1 MSCRPL
7 ERSLHLRCRQMAI
20 MNSGIFFAVLD
31 PLFWGLA
38 DISHKYIISHKIRN
52 GMSYLVIWG
61 GVQLAAG
68 ILLVSF
74 LDWRGVTFTALLFPF
89 FSGLL
94 YGIESFLYI
103 TILKTEEVSHVL
115 GFIYLYPAV
124 TALLSWVFL
133 NEVHGPVTYAGVLLV
148 IIGVTFLSIK
158 LGRQGITLK
167 IFGLLLLIGTMI
179 GVHVFLVKM
188 ATIRLGEL
196 QGISIDIIAL
206 GATMMLPLFS
216 ASVRHSVPRDV
227 RHLPWVLL
235 GNVELLG
242 LACGYFAMAR
252 LPATIVSSIGALQIV
267 VVVIFEH
274 FLGRDAGG
282 SNNYFGEKRL
292 FPKLIPLS
300 IIMAGVSMI
309 SSQELYSM
317 IMIAYRQ

>member
-1 MSCRPL
+1 
-7 ERSLHLRCRQMAI
+7 
-20 MNSGIFFAVLD
+20 MNNGILFAVLD

-38 DISHKYIISHKIRN
+38 DISHKYIISNKIRN

-61 GVQLAAG
+61 GVQLVAG
-68 ILLVSF
+68 IILASF

-133 NEVHGPVTYAGVLLV
+133 DEVHGPVTYTGVLLV
-148 IIGVTFLSIK
+148 VVGVTFLSIK
-158 LGRQGITLK
+158 LGRQGVTFK

-206 GATMMLPLFS
+206 GATLMLALFS
-216 ASVRHSVPRDV
+216 APVRRSVPRDV
-227 RHLPWVLL
+227 RHLPWVLI

-267 VVVIFEH
+267 VVIIFEH
-274 FLGRDAGG
+274 FLGQKRGKG
-282 SNNYFGEKRL
+282 SNNYFGERRL

-309 SSQELYSM
+309 SSRELYSM
-317 IMIAYRQ
+317 IKYW

>member
-1 MSCRPL
+1 MLADGLS
-7 ERSLHLRCRQMAI
+7 
-20 MNSGIFFAVLD
+20 MNSGIFFAVLA

-38 DISHKYIISHKIRN
+38 DVTHKYIISHKIRN
-52 GMSYLVIWG
+52 GMSYLVLWG
-61 GVQLAAG
+61 GVQLVAG
-68 ILLVSF
+68 IILASF

-89 FSGLL
+89 FSGVL
-94 YGIESFLYI
+94 YGIESFLFI

-115 GFIYLYPAV
+115 GFVYLYPAV

-158 LGRQGITLK
+158 LGRQGITFK

-206 GATMMLPLFS
+206 GATLMLALMS
-216 ASVRHSVPRDV
+216 APVRRNVPRDV
-227 RHLPWVLL
+227 HHLPWVLL

-267 VVVIFEH
+267 VAIIFEH
-274 FLGRDAGG
+274 FLGRNAGKG
-282 SNNYFGEKRL
+282 STNYFGERRL
-292 FPKLIPLS
+292 FPKLLPLS

-309 SSQELYSM
+309 SSQELYSI
-317 IMIAYRQ
+317 IMVAYRH